1 MEEFILEKVATLS
14 HLEGKININNVPQY
28 FLPNVG
34 DIVNIILGEFIT
46 QATFINA
53 GSFRI
58 NNVLI
63 GNWLQQNNIG
73 VGNTFYIRIIN
84 NNTFEFL
91 INA

>member
-14 HLEGKININNVPQY
+14 HLEGNINISQVPLHL
-28 FLPNVG
+28 LP
-34 DIVNIILGEFIT
+34 DIGQIVDIKLGNLVV
-46 QATFINA
+46 QSTFINA

>member
-1 MEEFILEKVATLS
+1 MTDNIIVKKATNS
-14 HLEGKININNVPQY
+14 HLKGNINISKVPINL
-28 FLPNVG
+28 LPKVSEIVKIVLG
-34 DIVNIILGEFIT
+34 DDISHSNFVYAKGY
-46 QATFINA
+46 
-53 GSFRI
+53 RI